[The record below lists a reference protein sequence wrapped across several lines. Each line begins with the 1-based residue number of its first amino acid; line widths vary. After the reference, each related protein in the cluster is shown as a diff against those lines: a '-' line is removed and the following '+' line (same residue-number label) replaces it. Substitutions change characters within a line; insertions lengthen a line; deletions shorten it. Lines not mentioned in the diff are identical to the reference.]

1 MKKGIFT
8 LIKNEELIPGFHRLS
23 FAGDASAVT
32 RPGMFAEVQVPG
44 YFLRRPFSV
53 ADACGDSLTLAVRVR
68 GEGTAVLTAMPVGSK
83 LDILTGLGNGFDLD
97 CAGER
102 PLLVGGGSGVPAL
115 YMACR
120 ELIERG
126 ASPIAAL
133 GFNSA
138 GESFYAGDF
147 AALGA
152 ETVLYTA
159 DGSAGR
165 CGVVTDALDG
175 FDYSYVYACGAVP
188 MLQIIDREAKTGAQF
203 SLEARMGCGFGAC
216 MGCTV
221 ETQDGPRRVCKDGPV
236 FRKGELIW

>member
-1 MKKGIFT
+1 MKKGVFT
-8 LIKNEELIPGFHRLS
+8 LIKNEEFVPGFHRLT
-23 FAGDASAVT
+23 FAGDGSAVT
-32 RPGMFAEVQVPG
+32 RPGMFAEVEIPG

-53 ADACGDSLTLAVRVR
+53 ADASDSSLTLAVRVR
-68 GEGTAVLTAMPVGSK
+68 GEGTAALTGAETGSRF
-83 LDILTGLGNGFDLD
+83 DILTGLGNGFDLEP
-97 CAGER
+97 AGER
-102 PLLVGGGSGVPAL
+102 PLLIGGGSGVPAL

-120 ELIERG
+120 ELIARG
-126 ASPIAAL
+126 ARPVAAL

-152 ETVLYTA
+152 EVVLYTA

-165 CGVVTDALDG
+165 RGVVTDALWDCE
-175 FDYSYVYACGAVP
+175 YTYVYACGGVP
-188 MLQIIDREAKTGAQF
+188 MLQIVDREADSGAQF

-221 ETQDGPRRVCKDGPV
+221 ETAGGPKRVCADGPV
-236 FRKGELIW
+236 FRKGEVIW

>member
-1 MKKGIFT
+1 MKKGTFT
-8 LIKNEELIPGFHRLS
+8 LIKNEELVPGFHRLT
-23 FAGDASAVT
+23 FAGDGSAVT
-32 RPGMFAEVQVPG
+32 RPGMFAEMQIPG

-53 ADACGDSLTLAVRVR
+53 ADAGADTLTLAVRVR
-68 GEGTAVLTAMPVGSK
+68 GEGTAALTGAETGARF
-83 LDILTGLGNGFDLD
+83 DILTGLGNGFDLD
-97 CAGER
+97 CAGDR
-102 PLLVGGGSGVPAL
+102 PLLIGGGSGVPAL

-126 ASPIAAL
+126 ARPVAAL

-138 GESFYAGDF
+138 GESFYVDDF

-152 ETVLYTA
+152 EVALYTA

-165 CGVVTDALDG
+165 KGIVTDALRDLG
-175 FDYSYVYACGAVP
+175 CTHVYACGGVP
-188 MLQIIDREAKTGAQF
+188 MLQIVDREAKCGAQF

-221 ETQDGPRRVCKDGPV
+221 ETVDGPKRVCKDGPV